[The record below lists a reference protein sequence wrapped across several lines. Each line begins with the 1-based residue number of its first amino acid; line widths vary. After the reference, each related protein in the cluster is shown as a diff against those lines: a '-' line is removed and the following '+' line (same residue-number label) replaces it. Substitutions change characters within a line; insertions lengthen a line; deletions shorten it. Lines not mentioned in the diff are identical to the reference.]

1 MTQAVLVAAQ
11 WLNIQGLIDFISD
24 WRRARALKARQR
36 QTYRELHRL
45 TDHELR
51 DIGIGR
57 SDIMSISR
65 GTFKD
70 KRISKDIQTNDN
82 LKGWV

>member
-11 WLNIQGLIDFISD
+11 WLNIQGLVDFIND
-24 WRRARALKARQR
+24 CKRNRARKAMERR
-36 QTYRELHRL
+36 TYNELQNL

-51 DIGIGR
+51 DLGIGR
-57 SDIMSISR
+57 TDIRSIAR
-65 GTFKD
+65 GTFYD
-70 KRISKDIQTNDN
+70 KRISKDIKTNEN

>member
-11 WLNIQGLIDFISD
+11 WLNIQGLVDLISD
-24 WRRARALKARQR
+24 WKRNRARKAMERR
-36 QTYRELHRL
+36 TFNELSAL

-51 DIGIGR
+51 DLGIGR
-57 SDIMSISR
+57 TDIRSIAR
-65 GTFKD
+65 GTFYD
-70 KRISKDIQTNDN
+70 KRMSKDLKTNDN

>member
-11 WLNIQGLIDFISD
+11 WLNIQGLVDLISD
-24 WRRARALKARQR
+24 WKRNRARKAMERR
-36 QTYRELHRL
+36 TFNELSAL

-51 DIGIGR
+51 DLGIGR
-57 SDIMSISR
+57 TDIRSISR
-65 GTFKD
+65 GTFYD
-70 KRISKDIQTNDN
+70 KRMSKDLKTNDN

>member
-11 WLNIQGLIDFISD
+11 WLNIQGLVDLISD
-24 WRRARALKARQR
+24 WKRNRARKAMERR
-36 QTYRELHRL
+36 TFNELSAL

-51 DIGIGR
+51 DLGIGR
-57 SDIMSISR
+57 TDIRSISR
-65 GTFKD
+65 GTFYD
-70 KRISKDIQTNDN
+70 KRISKDIKTNDN